1 MTNGDAPELLDRGDV
16 AMGGVAREAVR
27 VDTPE
32 SFLQRIDSAFR
43 FLGAYRVTSLSVDRV
58 SPEQGA
64 CEFCTGLSRDLDR
77 DALQDGGSQAAS
89 EQGVGNG

>member
-27 VDTPE
+27 VDSPE
-32 SFLQRIDSAFR
+32 SCLQRIDSAFR

-64 CEFCTGLSRDLDR
+64 CELCTGVPRDLDR
-77 DALQDGGSQAAS
+77 DALQDGFGSPS
-89 EQGVGNG
+89 PIEGTGNG

>member
-16 AMGGVAREAVR
+16 AMGSKSREAVC
-27 VDTPE
+27 VDSPE
-32 SFLQRIDSAFR
+32 SCLQRIDSAFR

-64 CEFCTGLSRDLDR
+64 GELCTGIPRDLDR
-77 DALQDGGSQAAS
+77 DALPAS
-89 EQGVGNG
+89 CSSSPRLEGTGNG

>member
-27 VDTPE
+27 VDSPLSPLSRADT
-32 SFLQRIDSAFR
+32 AFR

-64 CEFCTGLSRDLDR
+64 SELCTGVSRDLDR
-77 DALQDGGSQAAS
+77 DALPDGFSSQTRI
-89 EQGVGNG
+89 EGTGNG